1 MNKFAPNHSHIRV
14 SLLLELGHKKGI
26 MDSSKP
32 NRSNRSRQTE
42 N

>member
-1 MNKFAPNHSHIRV
+1 MNKFAPNHSHLRV

-32 NRSNRSRQTE
+32 NCNRSRQTE